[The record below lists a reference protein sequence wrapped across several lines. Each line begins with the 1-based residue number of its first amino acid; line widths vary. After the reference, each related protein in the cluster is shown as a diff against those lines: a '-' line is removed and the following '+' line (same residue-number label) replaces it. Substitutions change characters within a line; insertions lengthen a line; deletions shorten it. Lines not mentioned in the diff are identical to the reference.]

1 MFSKRILWG
10 FLFIFIFLS
19 AVALITNMPEK
30 KDVRVYKEIVKYFPY
45 KIKKEFGGLDITDT
59 RTNKDLDVPNAK
71 VFVIYDDLLKKWGK
85 THLKLQNSTLIILN
99 DDKSERAKIA
109 LKNNKDIEWIKNFF
123 SLKN

>member
-30 KDVRVYKEIVKYFPY
+30 KDVRVYKEIIKYFPY
-45 KIKKEFGGLDITDT
+45 KLKKEFGGLDITDT

-85 THLKLQNSTLIILN
+85 THLRLQNSTLIILN

-109 LKNNKDIEWIKNFF
+109 LKNNKDIEWVKNFF

>member
-99 DDKSERAKIA
+99 DDKSERAKIS
-109 LKNNKDIEWIKNFF
+109 LKNNKDIEWVKNFF

>member
-30 KDVRVYKEIVKYFPY
+30 KDVRVYKEIIKYFPY
-45 KIKKEFGGLDITDT
+45 KLKKEFGGLDITDT

-109 LKNNKDIEWIKNFF
+109 LKNNKDIEWVKNFF

>member
-85 THLKLQNSTLIILN
+85 THLRLQNNTLIILN
-99 DDKSERAKIA
+99 EDKSERAKIA
-109 LKNNKDIEWIKNFF
+109 LKNNKDIEWVKNFF

>member
-109 LKNNKDIEWIKNFF
+109 LKNSKDIEWVKNFF

>member
-109 LKNNKDIEWIKNFF
+109 LKNNKDIEWVKNFF

>member
-30 KDVRVYKEIVKYFPY
+30 KDVRVYKEIIKYFPY
-45 KIKKEFGGLDITDT
+45 KLKKEFGGLDITDT

-71 VFVIYDDLLKKWGK
+71 VFVIYDNLLKKWGK
-85 THLKLQNSTLIILN
+85 THLKLQNNTLIILN

-109 LKNNKDIEWIKNFF
+109 LKDNKDIEWVKEFF

>member
-85 THLKLQNSTLIILN
+85 THLKLQNNTLIILN

-109 LKNNKDIEWIKNFF
+109 LKNSKDIEWVKNFF

>member
-85 THLKLQNSTLIILN
+85 THLRLQNNTLIILN

-109 LKNNKDIEWIKNFF
+109 LKNNKDIEWVKNFF